1 MIFTKT
7 TTQHPFFDDFMK
19 PLLTNNW
26 EISKFTPATKVKESE
41 AGYTI
46 NIAVPG
52 IPSEDIS
59 VEIDSAKNEL
69 YIEYAG
75 ADTEFVSKFK
85 KTYDIPTLVDTDSI
99 EVDVIQGVLEITM
112 LRKEEVSRKKIF

>member
-1 MIFTKT
+1 MIFTTT

-19 PLLTNNW
+19 PLLINDW
-26 EISKFTPATKVKESE
+26 DIPKFIPATKVKESE

-69 YIEYAG
+69 YIEYTG
-75 ADTEFVSKFK
+75 ADTEFVSTFK
-85 KTYDIPTLVDTDSI
+85 KTYDIPTLVDMDSI
-99 EVDVIQGVLEITM
+99 EVDVIHGVIEITM
-112 LRKEEVSRKKIF
+112 LRKEEVSRRKIF